1 MPGHS
6 SYRDTF
12 LTACSE
18 LTTPE
23 DLFNILSRRLSEEP
37 HTSNEGCST
46 QYTYA
51 LPCYLL
57 P

>member
-18 LTTPE
+18 LITPE
-23 DLFNILSRRLSEEP
+23 GLFQILSRRLSEDP
-37 HTSNEGCST
+37 SNEG
-46 QYTYA
+46 YTYA

-57 P
+57 PWILM